1 MSKSEAHEASKVK
14 VLAQEAD
21 CAAPTRTHAHTRTH
35 SGRVQEKERDG
46 QRARHAGR
54 QALTRIGRM
63 IRQESLL
70 RGGRRTRRRR
80 RRWKR
85 RQALRRSLYMRLF
98 LHPL

>member
-46 QRARHAGR
+46 QRARHAGTHTNR
-54 QALTRIGRM
+54 AHDKARVV
-63 IRQESLL
+63 
-70 RGGRRTRRRR
+70 
-80 RRWKR
+80 
-85 RQALRRSLYMRLF
+85 A
-98 LHPL
+98 